1 MAQGKLVDYVL
12 FDKMSGRQISSSGNR
27 IDLKSPMVV
36 KLFSRRDEIKEIVR
50 EGDSLTIRFD
60 NGDALTID
68 HFFTRD
74 SSLSNDLVIEDR
86 DSGAL
91 WQWSSTAT
99 GGDGLVPLQS
109 IESLLVAEENH
120 SILPILLGAG
130 AIAGLAAVAAGGGG
144 GSDNPPGNGNTPN
157 RAPVAVD
164 DTANATED
172 TPFSSTVRLVV
183 NDTDADGDALT
194 VVAGT
199 FATAQGGSVTINA
212 DGSYVYTPATN
223 FSGADSF
230 NYTVN
235 DGRGGSDVGT
245 VTLTVAGVNDAPT
258 AGADSAT
265 TSEDIPVVIDVL
277 ANDSDAEGGAL
288 TVTAATATNGTVTI
302 DPVTGALTYTPNPN
316 FSGSDIITYT
326 VSDGAGG
333 TSTGTV
339 TITVSPVADAPVAG
353 SDTASTD
360 EDTAV
365 VIDVLANDSDAEGD
379 PLTVTAATA
388 TNGSVTI
395 DPLTGALTYTP
406 NPNFNGSDT
415 ITYTVSDGTGGT
427 STGTVVVTVSPV
439 ADAPV
444 AGADTATTNEDTAVV
459 IDVLAND
466 SDADGDPLTVTA
478 ATATNGTVT
487 IDPVTGA
494 LTYTP
499 NPNFNGSDTI
509 TYTVS
514 DGTGGT
520 SSGTVAVTVSPVAD
534 APVAGADT
542 AITDEDTAVVIDVLA
557 NDSDAEGDPLTVTAA
572 TATNGTVTIDPVT
585 GALTYTPNPNFNGS
599 DTITYTVSDG
609 AGGTGTGT
617 VAVTVSPVAD
627 APVAVDDAATVVE
640 DTPFSSVVSL
650 IANDIDGDGDT
661 LAVVAG
667 TFATSQ
673 GGSVTIA
680 ADGSYVY
687 TPAANFNGTDS
698 FTYTVTDGALT
709 DTGSVVLTVT
719 AVNDVPVAGA
729 DAASTAE
736 DTPVVIDVLANDSD
750 AEGDPL
756 TVTAASAANGVVTID
771 PVTGALT
778 YTPNANFS
786 GTDTITYT
794 VSDGAGGTTTSTGTV
809 MVTVSPVADAP
820 VAVDDVVT
828 GTEDTP
834 FSSVVSLIANDTDG
848 DGDALTAV
856 AGTFA
861 TAQGGS
867 VTIAADGSYVYTPA
881 ANFSGTDSFTYT
893 VTDGALTDTGTVT
906 LTVTAANDAPLVGAD
921 TASTAEDTPVVIDV
935 LANDG
940 DADGDPLT
948 VTAASATNG
957 AVTVD
962 PVTGALTYTPNANFS
977 GTDTITY
984 TVSDGAGGVNT
995 GTVAVTVSPVADAPV
1010 AVDDVVTAA
1019 EDTPFSSVVSLI
1031 ANDTDGDGDALTAVA
1046 GTFTT
1051 AQGGSVTIAADGS
1064 FVYTPA
1070 ANFNGTDSFIYTVTD
1085 GALTD
1090 TGTVTLNVAAV
1101 NDTPAAGAD
1110 TASTAEDTAVVID
1123 VLANDSDAD
1132 GNPLT
1137 ITAASATN
1145 GTVAIDPVTGA
1156 LTYTPN
1162 ANFSGSDTISYT
1174 VSDGTGTS
1182 AGSVAVTVSPVAD
1195 APVALDDVVTVTED
1209 TAFNSVVS
1217 LIANDTDGDGDAL
1230 TAVAGTFATAQGGS
1244 VTIAADGSY
1253 VYTPAANF
1261 NGTDS
1266 FLYTVTDGVL
1276 TDTGRV
1282 TLTVTAVNDVPVAGA
1297 DTAATAEDTPVV
1309 IDVLANDSD
1318 ADGDPLTVTAA
1329 TAANGTVSIDPVTG
1343 ALTYAPDAGF
1353 SGTDTI
1359 SYTLNDGAGGTAGGA
1374 VVVVVSAG
1382 AAVPVAVD
1390 DAVSATEDTPFVSTV
1405 SLIANDTDGNGDA
1418 LAAVAGTFST
1428 AQGGSVTIAA
1438 DGSYVYTP
1446 AANFSGTDSFIYTVT
1461 DGVLTD
1467 TGTVTLTVAAV
1478 NDGPVAGADTAST
1491 AEDVAVV
1498 IDVLANDSDADGDPL
1513 TVTAASATNGSVTID
1528 PVTGALT
1535 YTPNANFS
1543 GSDTITYTL
1552 SDGAGGTTGG
1562 TVAVTVSP
1570 VADAPVAIND
1580 VATATED
1587 TPFSSLVSL
1596 IANDTDGDGDV
1607 LTAVAGTFATAQGG
1621 SVTIAAD
1628 GSYVYTPATNFSG
1641 TDSFTYTVT
1650 DGALTDTGTVTLTVT
1665 AVNDV
1670 PAAGTDTASTA
1681 EDTPVV
1687 IDVLANDSDA
1697 EGDPLTVTAATAT
1710 NGSVTIDPVTGAL
1723 TYTPNANFSGS
1734 DTISY
1739 TVSDGAGGT
1748 SIGTVAVTVSPVA
1761 DAPVAVDDA
1770 VTVTEDTPFSSV
1782 VSLIANDTDDDGDTL
1797 AAVAGTFA
1805 TTQGGSVT
1813 IAADGSYVYTPAV
1826 NFSGTDSF
1834 TYTVTDG
1841 ALTDTGTVT
1850 LTVTAVN
1857 DVPVAGADTASTAE
1871 DTPIVINVLANDSD
1885 VDGDPLTVTA
1895 ASATNGVVTIDP
1907 VTGALTYTPN
1917 ANFNGS
1923 DTISYTLS
1931 DGNGGTAAGTVAVAV
1946 APVNDAPSVANASA
1960 SVAES
1965 GLPGGLLDGGGV
1977 PAPTRAAGTMT
1988 LSDIDGSIT
1997 SVGVTGPAGLTSNG
2011 APISWAGSFAGGVY
2025 TLTGTAGGATVAVLT
2040 LNTSGAYSF
2049 DLARPLD
2056 HGAAGQDLLSLGFV
2070 VTATDN
2076 GGASSNGLLTVEVR
2090 DDGPVA
2096 QPAENFVVG
2105 VPGQASG
2112 DLAVGYGADGGHVQS
2127 ITLGTYTLTYD
2138 PDADAVTGTGALGTV
2153 ASWSFDPASDRLLIN
2168 TTAGEAISVDMV
2180 TGEYQ
2185 YAALATAASQAQG
2198 PVVNVNASAS
2208 LLGLVNADA
2217 LDLIGIGTDQML
2229 TAVDANN
2236 NISQVQIRAEA
2247 LLGAGLSLSTSAGYH
2262 LAWSAAMAAEFGL
2275 TVVETNNIFAIT
2287 IGIPPLAVSVNT
2299 QSFSALSITSANGQP
2314 IDNLRLNEFLATVY
2328 VQQAG
2333 GLNLAALN
2341 LLPNISITATDTSGA
2356 VATDSDRDLLGTSLL
2371 DPSNDPSGISEGT
2384 AAPNTLT
2391 GTAEDERLYG
2401 YAGADNLSGGGG
2413 NDLLRG
2419 GLGVDVLSGGAGND
2433 IIVGGRGNDTLTG
2446 GTGNDRFIWEAG
2458 DQGAAGAAA
2467 LDVIT
2472 DFNGAPISAGGDIIN
2487 LAGILQG
2494 EAAIG
2499 NISGNLTNYIHIAVA
2514 GGNTIIS
2521 LSSTGGFAGGFN
2533 AALADQQIQ
2542 LSGVDLVG
2550 GLTSQSEIIGRLLA
2564 GGNLVVAQANSSAQ
2578 ANRLTTIEAVIADN
2592 DGDTA
2597 STSVSFDS
2605 RTPTVTPGNRA
2616 PIAQATDVDL
2626 LGLVGLSALDI
2637 IDLSR
2642 QAVIAFDPD
2651 DNLQRV
2657 VVSYAALVSLNL
2669 AGAELTVSNAL
2680 AAELGLSVS
2689 VVNTAG
2695 ILGVVG
2701 PTSTL
2706 TITSA
2711 DGRVIDNFAVNQ
2723 LLATMQLESGV
2734 NLLALL
2740 PPASLDV
2747 SLLGTFRV
2755 TATDSD
2761 GAVDT
2766 DLISTLA
2773 NADVLQ
2779 GLLGAGGSPDIV
2791 EGTAANDNLTAT
2803 PAGSI
2808 FERLYGHAGDDTLDG
2823 GSGNDLLVGGAGND
2837 VLTGGTGNDILID
2850 GNGADIFNGGAG
2862 NDILLLSGL
2871 NFLSINGNA
2880 DFDTLVLDGIDLTL
2894 SGGGSITNIER
2905 IDLGFDDDSNVLDIS
2920 EAGILAATG
2929 GGALQVT
2936 GDTNDIVNLNGA
2948 WTVGASQTIGGTIY
2962 DQYMLN
2968 GATVLIEQGV
2978 HVIA

>member
-1 MAQGKLVDYVL
+1 MAQGKIVDYVL
-12 FDKMSGRQISSSGNR
+12 IDKASGRQISSSGNR
-27 IDLKSPMVV
+27 IDLKSPMIV
-36 KLFSRRDEIKEIVR
+36 KLFSRRDDVQEIVR
-50 EGDSLTIRFD
+50 DGDSLLIRFD
-60 NGDALTID
+60 NGDSLTID
-68 HFFTRD
+68 HFFTHD
-74 SSLSNDLVIEDR
+74 GALSNNLVFEDR
-86 DSGAL
+86 NSGAL
-91 WQWSSTAT
+91 WEWLPSEA

-120 SILPILLGAG
+120 SIVPILLGAG

-144 GSDNPPGNGNTPN
+144 GGGSDGPGNGNTAN

-164 DTANATED
+164 DAASATED
-172 TPFSSTVRLVV
+172 TPFSSTVRLVA
-183 NDTDADGDALT
+183 NDTDADGDTLT

-199 FATAQGGSVTINA
+199 FATARGGSVTINA
-212 DGSYVYTPATN
+212 DGSYTYTPAPN
-223 FSGADSF
+223 FSGTDSF

-235 DGRGGSDVGT
+235 DGRGGSDMGT

-265 TSEDIPVVIDVL
+265 TPEDTPVVIDILANDSDADGNVLAVTAASATNGTVTIDPVTGALTYTPNPDFNGSDTITYTVGDGAGGTTTGTVTVTVSPVADAPVAGADTASTDEDTPVVIDVL
-277 ANDSDAEGGAL
+277 ANDSDAEGDPL

-316 FSGSDIITYT
+316 FNGNDTITYT
-326 VSDGAGG
+326 VSDGTGEA
-333 TSTGTV
+333 STGTV
-339 TITVSPVADAPVAG
+339 AVTVSPVADAPLAIDDVATVTEDTPFSSVISLIANDIDSDGDTLTAVAG
-353 SDTASTD
+353 TFATAQGGSVTIAADGSYVYTPAANFNGSDSFTYTVTDGAFTDTGTVTLTVTAVNDVPAAGADAASTA
-360 EDTAV
+360 EDTPV

-379 PLTVTAATA
+379 PLTVTTATA
-388 TNGSVTI
+388 TNGTVTI
-395 DPLTGALTYTP
+395 DPVTGALTYTP
-406 NPNFNGSDT
+406 NANFSGSDT

-427 STGTVVVTVSPV
+427 GTGTVAVTVSPVDDGPVAVDDAVTVTEDTPFTSVVSLIANDTDGDGDVLTAVAGTFATAQGGSVTIAADGSYVYTPAANFNGADSFIYTVTDGALTDTGTVTLNVTAVNDTPSAGADTASTAEDTTVVIDVLANDSDADGDPLTVTAASATNGVVAIDPVTGALTYTPNANFSGSDTITYTVSDGAGGTGTGTVAVTVSPV
-439 ADAPV
+439 ADGPVAVDDAATVVEDTPFSSAISLIANDTDGDGDALTAVAGTFATTQGGSVTIAADGSYVYTPAANFNGTDSFIYTVTDGALTDTGTVTLTITSVNDVPV
-444 AGADTATTNEDTAVV
+444 AGADTASTAEDTP
-459 IDVLAND
+459 IIINVLAND

-509 TYTVS
+509 SYTVS
-514 DGTGGT
+514 DGTGT
-520 SSGTVAVTVSPVAD
+520 SA
-534 APVAGADT
+534 
-542 AITDEDTAVVIDVLA
+542 
-557 NDSDAEGDPLTVTAA
+557 
-572 TATNGTVTIDPVT
+572 
-585 GALTYTPNPNFNGS
+585 
-599 DTITYTVSDG
+599 
-609 AGGTGTGT
+609 
-617 VAVTVSPVAD
+617 
-627 APVAVDDAATVVE
+627 
-640 DTPFSSVVSL
+640 
-650 IANDIDGDGDT
+650 
-661 LAVVAG
+661 
-667 TFATSQ
+667 
-673 GGSVTIA
+673 
-680 ADGSYVY
+680 
-687 TPAANFNGTDS
+687 
-698 FTYTVTDGALT
+698 
-709 DTGSVVLTVT
+709 
-719 AVNDVPVAGA
+719 
-729 DAASTAE
+729 
-736 DTPVVIDVLANDSD
+736 
-750 AEGDPL
+750 
-756 TVTAASAANGVVTID
+756 
-771 PVTGALT
+771 
-778 YTPNANFS
+778 
-786 GTDTITYT
+786 
-794 VSDGAGGTTTSTGTV
+794 
-809 MVTVSPVADAP
+809 
-820 VAVDDVVT
+820 
-828 GTEDTP
+828 
-834 FSSVVSLIANDTDG
+834 
-848 DGDALTAV
+848 
-856 AGTFA
+856 
-861 TAQGGS
+861 
-867 VTIAADGSYVYTPA
+867 
-881 ANFSGTDSFTYT
+881 
-893 VTDGALTDTGTVT
+893 
-906 LTVTAANDAPLVGAD
+906 
-921 TASTAEDTPVVIDV
+921 
-935 LANDG
+935 
-940 DADGDPLT
+940 
-948 VTAASATNG
+948 
-957 AVTVD
+957 
-962 PVTGALTYTPNANFS
+962 
-977 GTDTITY
+977 
-984 TVSDGAGGVNT
+984 

-1010 AVDDVVTAA
+1010 AVDDVATVT
-1019 EDTPFSSVVSLI
+1019 EDTPFSSIVSLI
-1031 ANDTDGDGDALTAVA
+1031 ANDTDGDG
-1046 GTFTT
+1046 
-1051 AQGGSVTIAADGS
+1051 
-1064 FVYTPA
+1064 
-1070 ANFNGTDSFIYTVTD
+1070 N
-1085 GALTD
+1085 
-1090 TGTVTLNVAAV
+1090 
-1101 NDTPAAGAD
+1101 
-1110 TASTAEDTAVVID
+1110 
-1123 VLANDSDAD
+1123 
-1132 GNPLT
+1132 
-1137 ITAASATN
+1137 
-1145 GTVAIDPVTGA
+1145 
-1156 LTYTPN
+1156 
-1162 ANFSGSDTISYT
+1162 
-1174 VSDGTGTS
+1174 
-1182 AGSVAVTVSPVAD
+1182 
-1195 APVALDDVVTVTED
+1195 
-1209 TAFNSVVS
+1209 
-1217 LIANDTDGDGDAL
+1217 AL
-1230 TAVAGTFATAQGGS
+1230 TAVAGTFATAEGGS

-1266 FLYTVTDGVL
+1266 FLYTVTDGAL

-1318 ADGDPLTVTAA
+1318 ADGDSLTVTVA
-1329 TAANGTVSIDPVTG
+1329 TAVNGTVTIDPLTG
-1343 ALTYAPDAGF
+1343 ALTYTPDTGF

-1359 SYTLNDGAGGTAGGA
+1359 SYTLSDGAGGTAGGA
-1374 VVVVVSAG
+1374 VIVVVSAG
-1382 AAVPVAVD
+1382 AAAPVAVD
-1390 DAVSATEDTPFVSTV
+1390 DTVSATEDTPFVSTV
-1405 SLIANDTDGNGDA
+1405 SLIANDTDSNGDA
-1418 LAAVAGTFST
+1418 LTAVAGTFAT
-1428 AQGGSVTIAA
+1428 AEGGSVTIAA
-1438 DGSYVYTP
+1438 DGSYTYTP
-1446 AANFSGTDSFIYTVT
+1446 ASNFSGTDSFIYTVT

-1467 TGTVTLTVAAV
+1467 TGTVTLTVAGV
-1478 NDGPVAGADTAST
+1478 NDSPAARADTAST
-1491 AEDVAVV
+1491 AEDVPVV

-1513 TVTAASATNGSVTID
+1513 TVTAATATNGTVSID

-1543 GSDTITYTL
+1543 GSDTITYTV
-1552 SDGAGGTTGG
+1552 SDGAGGTTSS
-1562 TVAVTVSP
+1562 TVAVIVSP
-1570 VADAPVAIND
+1570 VADSPVAVD
-1580 VATATED
+1580 DAATVTED
-1587 TPFSSLVSL
+1587 TPFSSVVSL
-1596 IANDTDGDGDV
+1596 IANDTDADGDT
-1607 LTAVAGTFATAQGG
+1607 LTAVAGTFATVQGG

-1628 GSYVYTPATNFSG
+1628 GSYVYTPAPNFNG
-1641 TDSFTYTVT
+1641 TDSFIYTVT

-1665 AVNDV
+1665 AVNDAPV
-1670 PAAGTDTASTA
+1670 AGADTASTA

-1687 IDVLANDSDA
+1687 IDVLANDNDP
-1697 EGDPLTVTAATAT
+1697 EGAPLTVTAATAA
-1710 NGSVTIDPVTGAL
+1710 NGTVAIDPATGAL
-1723 TYTPNANFSGS
+1723 IYTPNANFSGS
-1734 DTISY
+1734 DTITY

-1748 SIGTVAVTVSPVA
+1748 SGGTVAVTVSPVA
-1761 DAPVAVDDA
+1761 DAPVAVDDVA
-1770 VTVTEDTPFSSV
+1770 TVTEDTPFSSV
-1782 VSLIANDTDDDGDTL
+1782 LSLIANDTDADGDIL
-1797 AAVAGTFA
+1797 SAVAGTFA

-1813 IAADGSYVYTPAV
+1813 IAANGSYVYTPAA
-1826 NFSGTDSF
+1826 NFNGTDSF
-1834 TYTVTDG
+1834 IYTVTDG

-1857 DVPVAGADTASTAE
+1857 DAPVAGADTASTAE
-1871 DTPIVINVLANDSD
+1871 DTPVTINVLANDSD
-1885 VDGDPLTVTA
+1885 ADGDPLTVTA
-1895 ASATNGVVTIDP
+1895 ATATNGTVAIDP

-1917 ANFNGS
+1917 TNFNGS
-1923 DTISYTLS
+1923 DTIGYTIS
-1931 DGNGGTAAGTVAVAV
+1931 DGHGGTASASVAVVV
-1946 APVNDAPSVANASA
+1946 APVNDAPIVVNATA
-1960 SVAES
+1960 GVAES
-1965 GLPGGLLDGGGV
+1965 GLPGGLLDGGSV
-1977 PAPTRAAGTMT
+1977 PAPTRATGTMT
-1988 LSDIDGSIT
+1988 LSDVDGSVT
-1997 SVGVTGPAGLTSNG
+1997 SVAVTGPTGLTSNG
-2011 APISWAGSFAGGVY
+2011 VPIAWAGSFAGGVY

-2040 LNTSGAYSF
+2040 LGTSGAYSF
-2049 DLARPLD
+2049 DLARPID
-2056 HGAAGQDLLSLGFV
+2056 HQAAGQDLLALGFV

-2096 QPAENFVVG
+2096 QPADHFVVG

-2112 DLAVGYGADGGHVQS
+2112 DLVVGYGADGGHVQS
-2127 ITLGTYTLTYD
+2127 ITVGTYTLTFD
-2138 PDADAVTGTGALGTV
+2138 PDADAVTGAGTLGTV
-2153 ASWSFDPASDRLLIN
+2153 ASWSFDPASDQLLIN
-2168 TTAGEAISVDMV
+2168 TTAGETIAVDMM

-2185 YAALATAASQAQG
+2185 YAALATAASQAQA

-2217 LDLIGIGTDQML
+2217 LGLIGIGTDQML

-2247 LLGAGLSLSTSAGYH
+2247 LLGAGLSLGTNAGYH

-2275 TVVETNNIFAIT
+2275 TVVETNNIFALT

-2328 VQQAG
+2328 VQQSG

-2341 LLPNISITATDTSGA
+2341 LLPTISITATDTSGA
-2356 VATDSDRDLLGTSLL
+2356 TATDSDRDLLGTSLL
-2371 DPSNDPSGISEGT
+2371 DPANDPAGVTEGT

-2419 GLGVDVLSGGAGND
+2419 GLGNDVLNGGAGND

-2446 GTGNDRFIWEAG
+2446 GTGSDRFIWEAG
-2458 DQGAAGAAA
+2458 DQGTVGAPAQ
-2467 LDVIT
+2467 DVIA
-2472 DFNGAPISAGGDIIN
+2472 DFNGAPASAGGDIIN

-2499 NISGNLTNYIHIAVA
+2499 NISGNLANYIHVAVA

-2521 LSSTGGFAGGFN
+2521 LSSSGGFAGGFN

-2564 GGNLVVAQANSSAQ
+2564 GGNLVVDQATSSAQ
-2578 ANRLTTIEAVIADN
+2578 ANRLTTIGAVIADN

-2642 QAVIAFDPD
+2642 QAIVAFDPD
-2651 DNLQRV
+2651 DNLQQV

-2669 AGAELTVSNAL
+2669 ADAELTVSNAL

-2747 SLLGTFRV
+2747 SVLGSFRV

-2791 EGTAANDNLTAT
+2791 EGTSANDNLTST
-2803 PAGSI
+2803 PAGST

-2823 GSGNDLLVGGAGND
+2823 GTGNDLLVGGAGND
-2837 VLTGGTGNDILID
+2837 TLNGGVGNDILVD

-2862 NDILLLSGL
+2862 NDIILLSGL

-2880 DFDTLVLDGIDLTL
+2880 DFDTLVLDGIDLAL
-2894 SGGGSITNIER
+2894 GGSSNISNIER
-2905 IDLGFDDDSNVLDIS
+2905 IDLGYDDDSNVLDIS

-2929 GGALQVT
+2929 GGVLQVT
-2936 GDTNDIVNLNGA
+2936 GDSNDIVNLNGA
-2948 WTVGASQTIGGTIY
+2948 WAVGASQTIGGTIY

>member
-1 MAQGKLVDYVL
+1 MAQGKLLDYVL
-12 FDKMSGRQISSSGNR
+12 IDKMSGRQIASAGNR
-27 IDLKSPMVV
+27 IDLKSPTVV
-36 KLFSRRDEIKEIVR
+36 KLFSRRDEVKEIVR
-50 EGDSLTIRFD
+50 EGDSLIIRFD
-60 NGDALTID
+60 NGDALTVD
-68 HFFTRD
+68 QFFTQD
-74 SSLSNDLVIEDR
+74 SSLSNDLVLEDR
-86 DSGAL
+86 DNGAL
-91 WQWSSTAT
+91 WQWSPAAS
-99 GGDGLVPLQS
+99 GGDGLVPLES
-109 IESLLVAEENH
+109 IEALLIAEENH
-120 SILPILLGAG
+120 SVLPILLGAG
-130 AIAGLAAVAAGGGG
+130 AVAGLAAVAAGGGG
-144 GSDNPPGNGNTPN
+144 SGGDSSGPGNGAPSN
-157 RAPVAVD
+157 RAPVAID
-164 DTANATED
+164 DTASATED
-172 TPFSSTVRLVV
+172 TPFSSAVRLVA
-183 NDTDADGDALT
+183 NDTDADGDTLT

-199 FATAQGGSVTINA
+199 FATTQGGSVTINA
-212 DGSYVYTPATN
+212 DGSYSYTPAPN
-223 FSGADSF
+223 FSGTDSF
-230 NYTVN
+230 NYTVT

-258 AGADSAT
+258 TGADSAT
-265 TSEDIPVVIDVL
+265 TL
-277 ANDSDAEGGAL
+277 
-288 TVTAATATNGTVTI
+288 
-302 DPVTGALTYTPNPN
+302 
-316 FSGSDIITYT
+316 
-326 VSDGAGG
+326 
-333 TSTGTV
+333 
-339 TITVSPVADAPVAG
+339 
-353 SDTASTD
+353 

-365 VIDVLANDSDAEGD
+365 VIDVLANDSDAEGS
-379 PLTVTAATA
+379 
-388 TNGSVTI
+388 N
-395 DPLTGALTYTP
+395 
-406 NPNFNGSDT
+406 
-415 ITYTVSDGTGGT
+415 
-427 STGTVVVTVSPV
+427 
-439 ADAPV
+439 
-444 AGADTATTNEDTAVV
+444 
-459 IDVLAND
+459 LA
-466 SDADGDPLTVTA
+466 VTA

-487 IDPVTGA
+487 IDPATGA
-494 LTYTP
+494 LTYVP
-499 NPNFNGSDTI
+499 NPNFSGGDTI
-509 TYTVS
+509 SYTVS
-514 DGTGGT
+514 DGNGGT
-520 SSGTVAVTVSPVAD
+520 STGTVAVTVSPVAD

-542 AITDEDTAVVIDVLA
+542 ASTDEDTAVVIDVLA

-585 GALTYTPNPNFNGS
+585 GALTYTPDRDFNGS

-617 VAVTVSPVAD
+617 VAVSVSPVAD

-640 DTPFSSVVSL
+640 DTPFVSSVSL
-650 IANDIDGDGDT
+650 IANDTDSDGDA

-680 ADGSYVY
+680 PDGSYVY

-698 FTYTVTDGALT
+698 FTYSLTDGVLT

-719 AVNDVPVAGA
+719 AVNDVPVAGD

-756 TVTAASAANGVVTID
+756 TVTSASAVNGVVAID

-794 VSDGAGGTTTSTGTV
+794 VSDGAGGTATSTGTV
-809 MVTVSPVADAP
+809 VVIVSPVADAP

-828 GTEDTP
+828 ATEDTP
-834 FSSVVSLIANDTDG
+834 FSSAVSLIANDTDG
-848 DGDALTAV
+848 DGDTLTVV

-861 TAQGGS
+861 TAEGGS

-881 ANFSGTDSFTYT
+881 ANFNGTDSFTYT
-893 VTDGALTDTGTVT
+893 VSDGALTDTGTVT
-906 LTVTAANDAPLVGAD
+906 LTVAAVNDAPLVGVD

-935 LANDG
+935 LANDS
-940 DADGDPLT
+940 DADGDPLI
-948 VTAASATNG
+948 VTAATATNG
-957 AVTVD
+957 GVAID
-962 PVTGALTYTPNANFS
+962 PVTGVLTYTPNANFN
-977 GTDTITY
+977 GTDTISY
-984 TVSDGAGGVNT
+984 TLSDGAGGTST

-1010 AVDDVVTAA
+1010 AVDDVVTAT
-1019 EDTPFSSVVSLI
+1019 EDTPFSSVVSLL
-1031 ANDTDGDGDALTAVA
+1031 ANDTDGDVGALTAVA
-1046 GTFTT
+1046 GTFATT
-1051 AQGGSVTIAADGS
+1051 QGGSVTIAADGS
-1064 FVYTPA
+1064 YVYTPA
-1070 ANFNGTDSFIYTVTD
+1070 VNFNGADSFIYTVTD

-1090 TGTVTLNVAAV
+1090 TGTVTLNVTAV
-1101 NDTPAAGAD
+1101 NDAPTAGAD
-1110 TASTAEDTAVVID
+1110 TASTAEDTPVVID

-1132 GNPLT
+1132 ADPLT
-1137 ITAASATN
+1137 VTAATAAN

-1174 VSDGTGTS
+1174 VSDGTATN

-1195 APVALDDVVTVTED
+1195 APVAADDVATVTED
-1209 TAFNSVVS
+1209 TPFNSVVS
-1217 LIANDTDGDGDAL
+1217 LVANDTDGDGDTL

-1266 FLYTVTDGVL
+1266 FIYTVTDGVL

-1282 TLTVTAVNDVPVAGA
+1282 TLTVTAVNDVPVTGA

-1329 TAANGTVSIDPVTG
+1329 TASNGTVSIDPVTG
-1343 ALTYAPDAGF
+1343 ALTYTPDAGF

-1359 SYTLNDGAGGTAGGA
+1359 SYTLSDGAGGTAGGA
-1374 VVVVVSAG
+1374 VIVVVSAG
-1382 AAVPVAVD
+1382 AAAPVAVD
-1390 DAVSATEDTPFVSTV
+1390 DAVTATEDTPFVSTV
-1405 SLIANDTDGNGDA
+1405 SLIANDTDSNGDA
-1418 LAAVAGTFST
+1418 LTAVAGTFAT
-1428 AQGGSVTIAA
+1428 AEGGSVAIAA
-1438 DGSYVYTP
+1438 DGSYTYTP
-1446 AANFSGTDSFIYTVT
+1446 AANFTGIDSFLYTVT

-1478 NDGPVAGADTAST
+1478 NDSPTAGADTAST
-1491 AEDVAVV
+1491 AEDTPVV

-1513 TVTAASATNGSVTID
+1513 TVTAATATNGTVTID
-1528 PVTGALT
+1528 PATGALT

-1543 GSDTITYTL
+1543 GNDAITYTL
-1552 SDGAGGTTGG
+1552 SDGAGGTSNG
-1562 TVAVTVSP
+1562 TVAVIVSP
-1570 VADAPVAIND
+1570 VADAPVAIDD
-1580 VATATED
+1580 VATVMED
-1587 TPFSSLVSL
+1587 MPFSSVVSL
-1596 IANDTDGDGDV
+1596 IANDTDADGGT
-1607 LTAVAGTFATAQGG
+1607 LTAVAGTFATVQGG

-1628 GSYVYTPATNFSG
+1628 GSYVYTPAANFNG
-1641 TDSFTYTVT
+1641 TDSF
-1650 DGALTDTGTVTLTVT
+1650 
-1665 AVNDV
+1665 
-1670 PAAGTDTASTA
+1670 
-1681 EDTPVV
+1681 
-1687 IDVLANDSDA
+1687 I
-1697 EGDPLTVTAATAT
+1697 
-1710 NGSVTIDPVTGAL
+1710 
-1723 TYTPNANFSGS
+1723 
-1734 DTISY
+1734 
-1739 TVSDGAGGT
+1739 
-1748 SIGTVAVTVSPVA
+1748 
-1761 DAPVAVDDA
+1761 
-1770 VTVTEDTPFSSV
+1770 
-1782 VSLIANDTDDDGDTL
+1782 
-1797 AAVAGTFA
+1797 
-1805 TTQGGSVT
+1805 
-1813 IAADGSYVYTPAV
+1813 
-1826 NFSGTDSF
+1826 
-1834 TYTVTDG
+1834 YTVTDG

-1857 DVPVAGADTASTAE
+1857 DVPVAGSDTASTAE
-1871 DTPIVINVLANDSD
+1871 DASVVIDVLANDSDADGDALIVTAATATNGTVSIDPVTGALTYTPNANFSGSDTVTYSVSDGAGGTSSGTVAVIVSPVADAPVAVNDLATVTEDVPFSSVVGLIANDTDADGDILSAVAGTFATAQGGSVTIAANGSYVYTPAANFNGTDSFIYTVTDGALTDTGTVTLTVAAVNDAPVAGSDTASTAEDMPVTINVLANDSD
-1885 VDGDPLTVTA
+1885 ADGDPLTVTA
-1895 ASATNGVVTIDP
+1895 ATATNGTVSIDP
-1907 VTGALTYTPN
+1907 ATGALTYTPN

-1923 DTISYTLS
+1923 DTISYTIS
-1931 DGNGGTAAGTVAVAV
+1931 DGNGGTTSASVSVVV
-1946 APVNDAPSVANASA
+1946 APVNDAPIVVNATA
-1960 SVAES
+1960 GVAES
-1965 GLPGGLLDGGGV
+1965 GLPGGLLDGGSV
-1977 PAPTRAAGTMT
+1977 PAPTSATGTMT
-1988 LSDIDGSIT
+1988 LSDVDGSVA
-1997 SVGVTGPAGLTSNG
+1997 SVAVTGPSGLTSNG
-2011 APISWAGSFAGGVY
+2011 VPIAWAGSFAGGVY

-2040 LNTSGAYSF
+2040 LGTSGAYSF

-2056 HGAAGQDLLSLGFV
+2056 HQAAGQDLLALGFV
-2070 VTATDN
+2070 VTVTDN
-2076 GGASSNGLLTVEVR
+2076 GGASSNGLLTVGIR

-2096 QPAENFVVG
+2096 QPADHIAVG

-2112 DLAVGYGADGGHVQS
+2112 DLVVGYGADGGHVQS
-2127 ITLGTYTLTYD
+2127 ITVGTYTLTYD
-2138 PDADAVTGTGALGTV
+2138 PDADAVTGAGALGTI
-2153 ASWSFDPASDRLLIN
+2153 ASWSFDPASDQLVIN
-2168 TTAGEAISVDMV
+2168 TTAGETIAVDMM
-2180 TGEYQ
+2180 TGAYQ
-2185 YAALATAASQAQG
+2185 YAALATAASQAQA

-2247 LLGAGLSLSTSAGYH
+2247 LLGAGLSLGTNAGYH

-2275 TVVETNNIFAIT
+2275 TVVETNNIFAVT
-2287 IGIPPLAVSVNT
+2287 IGIPPLSISVNT
-2299 QSFSALSITSANGQP
+2299 QSFSALSITSTNGQP

-2328 VQQAG
+2328 VQQSG

-2341 LLPNISITATDTSGA
+2341 LLPTISITATDASGA
-2356 VATDSDRDLLGTSLL
+2356 TATDSERDLLGTSLL
-2371 DPSNDPSGISEGT
+2371 DPGNDPAGVTEGS

-2419 GLGVDVLSGGAGND
+2419 GLGNDNLSGGAGND
-2433 IIVGGRGNDTLTG
+2433 IIVGGRGNDTLAG
-2446 GTGNDRFIWEAG
+2446 GTGRDRFIWEAG
-2458 DQGAAGAAA
+2458 DQGTVGAPAQ
-2467 LDVIT
+2467 DVIA
-2472 DFNGAPISAGGDIIN
+2472 DFNGAPVGAGGDVIN

-2499 NISGNLTNYIHIAVA
+2499 NISGNLANYIHIAVA

-2521 LSSTGGFAGGFN
+2521 LSSSGGFASGFN

-2550 GLTSQSEIIGRLLA
+2550 GLTSQSEIIGILLA
-2564 GGNLVVAQANSSAQ
+2564 GGNLVVDQATSSAQ
-2578 ANRLTTIEAVIADN
+2578 ANGLTTIGAVIADN

-2597 STSVSFDS
+2597 STSISFDS

-2637 IDLSR
+2637 VDLSR
-2642 QAVIAFDPD
+2642 QAIVAYDPD
-2651 DNLQRV
+2651 DNLQQV

-2669 AGAELTVSNAL
+2669 AGAELTVSRAL

-2706 TITSA
+2706 TITSN

-2740 PPASLDV
+2740 PPASLDI
-2747 SLLGTFRV
+2747 SLLGSFTV

-2779 GLLGAGGSPDIV
+2779 GLLGAGASPDIV
-2791 EGTAANDNLTAT
+2791 EGTSANNALTGT

-2808 FERLYGHAGDDTLDG
+2808 FERLYGYEGDDTLDG
-2823 GSGNDLLVGGAGND
+2823 GTGNDLLMGGSGND
-2837 VLTGGTGNDILID
+2837 TLNGGVGNDILID
-2850 GNGADIFNGGAG
+2850 GNGTDILDGGAG
-2862 NDILLLSGL
+2862 DDIILLSGL
-2871 NFLSINGNA
+2871 NFLSIDGNA
-2880 DFDTLVLDGIDLTL
+2880 NFDTLVLDGIDLAL
-2894 SGGGSITNIER
+2894 AGSSAIANIER
-2905 IDLGFDDDSNVLDIS
+2905 IDLGYDDDSNVLDIS

-2929 GGALQVT
+2929 GGVLQVT
-2936 GDTNDIVNLNGA
+2936 GDSRDIVNLNGA
-2948 WTVGASQTIGGTIY
+2948 WSVGASQTIGGTIY